1 MINGAAAH
9 STLFFSFLSGSLE
22 WAGRR
27 KEERV
32 DALGGSKEMN
42 EWMNKEKR
50 MKFFLICEW
59 AVSFVWC
66 LMDLIS
72 FLWLLWVMAGLPAML
87 RNKRRKQKEIK
98 FKSNQLAAFM
108 KFIWLMGFFLL
119 VGYGRCQRQG
129 LRQKR
134 ENSPIN
140 QINEMNKARRIKER
154 MEWIFGMKWIVW
166 MEWKQWMPME
176 KMNGMVHQAAPA
188 ARQAPQ
194 QINNSFSMEIE
205 LWLCWWR
212 RTWGRRP
219 T

>member
-1 MINGAAAH
+1 MNGVKIKIYYNSNLRLLKYLNNSRMKFVKQIELKNCENILIGSAAAQ
-9 STLFFSFLSGSLE
+9 SSLFISFQFIL
-22 WAGRR
+22 W
-27 KEERV
+27 
-32 DALGGSKEMN
+32 
-42 EWMNKEKR
+42 EWMNWWNKGREEGHCCPREWMSEEK
-50 MKFFLICEW
+50 KIYLFIW
-59 AVSFVWC
+59 AVS
-66 LMDLIS
+66 
-72 FLWLLWVMAGLPAML
+72 LLA
-87 RNKRRKQKEIK
+87 E
-98 FKSNQLAAFM
+98 LAAFM

>member
-108 KFIWLMGFFLL
+108 KFIWLILLLCCQSIIKVSCLWLL
-119 VGYGRCQRQG
+119 VGCVQFKKKWVIAVGHTKQPTTQ
-129 LRQKR
+129 LSF
-134 ENSPIN
+134 NSFNSLFIN
-140 QINEMNKARRIKER
+140 QLVWLIKL
-154 MEWIFGMKWIVW
+154 
-166 MEWKQWMPME
+166 
-176 KMNGMVHQAAPA
+176 
-188 ARQAPQ
+188 
-194 QINNSFSMEIE
+194 IE
-205 LWLCWWR
+205 LE
-212 RTWGRRP
+212 
-219 T
+219 